1 MRPLEALVFL
11 PVAAA
16 LHVVVWDFAP
26 SSDGS
31 LAAGGS
37 GQDSVT
43 LSAATAAQNDM
54 IARWQDIPQVTM
66 DVPASFSTLTPSGS
80 PAVEMASSAAPAL
93 PSAPR
98 LTAPTRMVMPEI
110 DTQPAALS
118 RAEPPPPVVRPKAR
132 AQAVQSQSQPAK
144 QAAGAGQNTQRG
156 EASARAPQS
165 QTAQRAHALKA
176 QWGAAIYAK
185 VQKNMRYPRSL
196 KAAGTTKLTLRVA
209 RNGTLQNL
217 KLMRSSGNKAL
228 DAAALRAVQ
237 HAGQFATAPQ
247 GLDAEVYAFSL
258 SLTFK
263 R

>member
-1 MRPLEALVFL
+1 MRAIEALFFL

-26 SSDGS
+26 SSNGS

-43 LSAATAAQNDM
+43 LTAATAQQSAM
-54 IARWQDIPQVTM
+54 VARWQKTPQVTSYAPS
-66 DVPASFSTLTPSGS
+66 VVAAPSTSAPPAFS
-80 PAVEMASSAAPAL
+80 MSSSSAPAL

-98 LTAPTRMVMPEI
+98 LTAPIRTAMPQI
-110 DTQPAALS
+110 DTQTAALP
-118 RAEPPPPVVRPKAR
+118 RAEAPQPVVRPKAR
-132 AQAVQSQSQPAK
+132 TRTIQLQSQPAK
-144 QAAGAGQNTQRG
+144 QAAGRGQNTQRG
-156 EASARAPQS
+156 EASARVPQS
-165 QTAQRAHALKA
+165 QTAARAHALQAK
-176 QWGAAIYAK
+176 WGAAIYAK
-185 VQKNMRYPRSL
+185 VQRNIRYPRSL
-196 KAAGTTKLTLRVA
+196 AAAGTTKLTLRVA

-228 DAAALRAVQ
+228 DAAALRAVKR
-237 HAGQFATAPQ
+237 AGRFAKAPQ

-263 R
+263 Q